1 MYSHSE
7 GAEDRRQPR
16 PLGAELCYL
25 GGRCVVHLGSD
36 ISRPREVGKFRL
48 NPANQ
53 IRMLVPAK
61 RSQD

>member
-7 GAEDRRQPR
+7 GAEDCRQLR
-16 PLGAELCYL
+16 LLDAKLCYL
-25 GGRCVVHLGSD
+25 DARCVVHLGSD

-53 IRMLVPAK
+53 IRMLVPVNCF
-61 RSQD
+61 